1 MPDLADEGDI
11 TALAFPHLQFS
22 IWVSP
27 RCGIE
32 PTPSLQRKLVACS
45 VFNHWATSPLKTFF
59 RFKHASSSDT
69 FNNRV
74 DVRQI
79 NKLVPYWISLPSSLC
94 KIPINSSGWDDSAYL
109 EQSQFT
115 FLAEKYDYKSR
126 RRPWACHTPLES
138 PFLLDYCPKIS
149 QKVFGSFLRK
159 RPFSKPTQFWR
170 LL

>member
-109 EQSQFT
+109 EQCE
-115 FLAEKYDYKSR
+115 LGIEKYGKNTTSR
-126 RRPWACHTPLES
+126 FNFASAKEKVNNCF
-138 PFLLDYCPKIS
+138 PFQRSINTGASNVKRIL
-149 QKVFGSFLRK
+149 GS
-159 RPFSKPTQFWR
+159 
-170 LL
+170 